1 MLKITKLRNS
11 TVILIGVLLVGAGFA
26 FGFMEFFK
34 EKKEKAFSD
43 MNILLY
49 ESETPK
55 QIEDEAEVEKETEEE
70 KKEDQPTEEKKESNN
85 SSSNQNNNTYQ
96 GVRYNYIGLLEIPKI
111 KVKRGFLDVNEKY
124 NDVDYNVTVIRGS
137 NYPDVENGNLIL
149 AAHSGN
155 CSYCYFDNLYK
166 LSKGDVAYVTYKDVK
181 YSYKIVDIYQVEKTG
196 TVAIYRDYS
205 KKVLTLITCTR
216 NSKTKQTVYILENF

>member
-1 MLKITKLRNS
+1 MSKKIKLKNS
-11 TVILIGVLLVGAGFA
+11 TVILTGIILILVGFS
-26 FGFMEFFK
+26 FGFFEYFK

-49 ESETPK
+49 ESETPEEITK
-55 QIEDEAEVEKETEEE
+55 EEEKVKEE
-70 KKEDQPTEEKKESNN
+70 KKEEKKEEEPIVEQKEEQPITSNN
-85 SSSNQNNNTYQ
+85 YVN
-96 GVRYNYIGLLEIPKI
+96 RYNYIGFIEIPKI
-111 KVKRGFLDVNEKY
+111 GVKRGFLNIGEKY
-124 NDVDYNVTVIRGS
+124 NNVDYNVTVIQGS
-137 NYPDVENGNLIL
+137 TYPDVVNGNLIL

-166 LSKGDVAYVTYKDVK
+166 LSIGDSAYITYGNIK
-181 YSYKIVDIYQVEKTG
+181 YAYKIVDIYEVEKTG

-216 NSKTKQTVYILENF
+216 NSQTKQTVYILENY

>member
-1 MLKITKLRNS
+1 MLKIIKLRNS
-11 TVILIGVLLVGAGFA
+11 TVILIGILLVGIGFSV
-26 FGFMEFFK
+26 GFMEVFK
-34 EKKEKAFSD
+34 SKKEKAFSD

-49 ESETPK
+49 ESETPEQK
-55 QIEDEAEVEKETEEE
+55 EEVEEAKKVEE
-70 KKEDQPTEEKKESNN
+70 PTEEQVPEEKPETNN
-85 SSSNQNNNTYQ
+85 PETNQNTNNTYQ
-96 GVRYNYIGLLEIPKI
+96 GVKYNYIGLIEIPKI

-124 NDVDYNVTVIRGS
+124 NNVDYNVTVIRGS

-166 LSKGDVAYVTYKDVK
+166 LSKGDVAYITYKDVI
-181 YSYKIVDIYQVEKTG
+181 YSYKIVDIYEVEKTG

-216 NSKTKQTVYILENF
+216 NSKNKQTVYILENF

>member
-1 MLKITKLRNS
+1 MLKKIKIKNS
-11 TVILIGVLLVGAGFA
+11 TVILTGIILIIIGFF
-26 FGFMEFFK
+26 FGCFEYLK
-34 EKKEKAFSD
+34 EKKEKTFSD

-55 QIEDEAEVEKETEEE
+55 EIETEKAKEE
-70 KKEDQPTEEKKESNN
+70 PKPIEEQKEEIKAESKTE
-85 SSSNQNNNTYQ
+85 NQ
-96 GVRYNYIGLLEIPKI
+96 GFRYNYIGYIEIPKI
-111 KVKRGFLDVNEKY
+111 GVKRGFLDVNDRY
-124 NDVDYNVTVIRGS
+124 NNVDYNVTVIQGS
-137 NYPDVENGNLIL
+137 NYPDVIDGNLIL

-166 LSKGDVAYVTYKDVK
+166 LSKGDSAFITYGGTK
-181 YSYKIVDIYQVEKTG
+181 YSYKIVDIYEVEKTG

-216 NSKTKQTVYILENF
+216 NSKTKQTVYILENY